1 MIPLTRPF
9 GWRGHVCL
17 RVSASGHHLLR
28 VIFLSCAI
36 NFLSPESINAVN
48 VFFLLSVGLCLLMSK
63 PFCSSWRIKN
73 TIFMFMFMFFFF
85 FFWLRLHNLMY
96 VCDGMGLL
104 LFSLFV
110 YLLQD
115 SMKYSK
121 SSENWSGDLKS
132 LSLALFL
139 TQPPPLSLSL
149 SLWPDPCG
157 ASSKK
162 DPNITYQLD
171 DQFRAYMTA
180 AAQRWSSDQWNTV
193 GDTTDHTHILIRP
206 SDWMSRGCLD
216 HYHGFHA
223 NWTR

>member
-1 MIPLTRPF
+1 MC
-9 GWRGHVCL
+9 VCVSL
-17 RVSASGHHLLR
+17 RLGI
-28 VIFLSCAI
+28 IFSEWSFCAI

-85 FFWLRLHNLMY
+85 WLRLHNLMY

-132 LSLALFL
+132 LSL
-139 TQPPPLSLSL
+139 SLSFSLNPHL
-149 SLWPDPCG
+149 SRSLSP
-157 ASSKK
+157 
-162 DPNITYQLD
+162 
-171 DQFRAYMTA
+171 
-180 AAQRWSSDQWNTV
+180 SDQIPV
-193 GDTTDHTHILIRP
+193 ELPRRRILI
-206 SDWMSRGCLD
+206 SHIS
-216 HYHGFHA
+216 
-223 NWTR
+223 